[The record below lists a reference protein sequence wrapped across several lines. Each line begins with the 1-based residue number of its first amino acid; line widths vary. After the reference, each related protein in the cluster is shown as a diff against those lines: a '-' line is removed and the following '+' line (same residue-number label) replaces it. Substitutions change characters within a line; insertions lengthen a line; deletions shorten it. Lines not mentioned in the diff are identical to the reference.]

1 MNKLILKIPTAF
13 STNRLIIRIPK
24 PGDELVLYEAICHSI
39 SELKPWIKSLQQLP
53 TKETIEA
60 LIINY
65 NIQFLRRSTLPYLMF
80 SKITGEFIG
89 FVIFHEINWEILKFE
104 VGYWIHSNFSKKGYM
119 TEGVRRLVKF
129 SFEELKANRVEIR
142 CEAAN
147 TQSHIIPEKLHFK
160 LEGIL
165 EMNELNAN
173 TKELS
178 DTYLFAMTKPHYY
191 LTLANE

>member
-1 MNKLILKIPTAF
+1 MNKLTLKIPTEF
-13 STNRLIIRIPK
+13 STNRLIIRVPK
-24 PGDELVLYEAICHSI
+24 PEDAMVVHEAICYSI
-39 SELKPWIKSLQQLP
+39 AELKPWIKSLQQLP
-53 TKETIEA
+53 TRETLEM

-65 NIQFLRRSTLPYLMF
+65 NIQFLQRSTLPYLMF

-89 FVIFHEINWEILKFE
+89 FAIFHEINWEILKFE
-104 VGYWIHSNFSKKGYM
+104 VGYWIHSKFSKKGYM

-147 TQSHIIPEKLHFK
+147 IQSHAIPEKLYFK

-173 TKELS
+173 KKELS
-178 DTYLFAMTKPHYY
+178 DTYIFAMTQPLYY